1 MYNTDEIYEYI
12 KKNGEKS
19 FEEIWSAFKDKL
31 VAPGT
36 HKDLEIA
43 AKTRLYMSLL
53 ETSSLLLNRE
63 DNWDLKENYT
73 LNQIKDSSS
82 LVFKQDSI
90 DDLQPEDSEDT
101 KELEIINLEVSASDD
116 DPDDEK

>member
-19 FEEIWSAFKDKL
+19 FEQLWKEFKVNL
-31 VAPGT
+31 ITPGT
-36 HKDLEIA
+36 NKDIEIA

-53 ETSSLLLNRE
+53 ETSTLLLNRN

-73 LNQIKDSSS
+73 LQQIKDSSS

-90 DDLQPEDSEDT
+90 DDLQPDENEDTEELELITLEVDADENDSEDD
-101 KELEIINLEVSASDD
+101 K
-116 DPDDEK
+116 